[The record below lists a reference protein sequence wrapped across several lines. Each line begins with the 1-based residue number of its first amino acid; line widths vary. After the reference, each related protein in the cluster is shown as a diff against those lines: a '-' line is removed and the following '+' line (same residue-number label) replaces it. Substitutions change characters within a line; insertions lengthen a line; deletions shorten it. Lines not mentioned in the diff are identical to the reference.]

1 MRVRRFLDPN
11 ISSCRWPSISFP
23 VVTSFGDC
31 SHAYRSD
38 VHHRSVEAVTFIDQA
53 EFRLLVLRAT
63 LLVTS
68 YFLTITYDRAGFTY
82 KTLTNHMYF
91 PHRGAYAPYAPCMS
105 TPLCFRVLQQ
115 SANLRK
121 ESKGTIIRPYTMYL
135 SLGTVSLLRMDYPQK
150 VADLIWDSPPI
161 HRYPICPH
169 LLVVL
174 IAAATSSL
182 ELQLY
187 SSVI

>member
-121 ESKGTIIRPYTMYL
+121 ESKGTIIRPYTMYRTFL
-135 SLGTVSLLRMDYPQK
+135 WVQSHYSVWIILKRW
-150 VADLIWDSPPI
+150 LIWSEIRHQSTDIPSVPTCLLFLLLPRPP
-161 HRYPICPH
+161 
-169 LLVVL
+169 L
-174 IAAATSSL
+174 SSCSSI
-182 ELQLY
+182 LQ
-187 SSVI
+187 